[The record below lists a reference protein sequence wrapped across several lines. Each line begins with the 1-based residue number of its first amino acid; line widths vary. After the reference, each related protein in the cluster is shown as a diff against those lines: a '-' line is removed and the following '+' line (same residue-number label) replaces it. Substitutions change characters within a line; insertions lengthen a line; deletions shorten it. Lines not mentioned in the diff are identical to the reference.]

1 MVVVI
6 LFQVYYYTAAGL
18 NREDSAWLVKLEEY
32 NAALAATIFMVF
44 LGFADDVLE
53 LRWRYKL
60 ILPTV
65 ASLPLLISYAGST
78 TVILPNPFAAVF
90 GRVVQL
96 GNAPPPPLLKI
107 PPPIAHLP
115 AQDCS
120 TRSTWASC
128 PSSAPTASTSWP
140 ASTASRCRAP
150 RRADPAPLRP
160 DARAPARPARRQ
172 VGQSYVIAC
181 AVLVHNLLQIS
192 SESGSAHLFS
202 VFFLCPFVGT
212 SLALLRYNW

>member
-1 MVVVI
+1 VPATVHMVVVI
-6 LFQVYYYTAAGL
+6 IFQVYYYTAAGL

-32 NAALAATIFMVF
+32 NAALAATIFMIF

-96 GNAPPPPLLKI
+96 GATPFLPRNRFLL
-107 PPPIAHLP
+107 P
-115 AQDCS
+115 
-120 TRSTWASC
+120 
-128 PSSAPTASTSWP
+128 
-140 ASTASRCRAP
+140 
-150 RRADPAPLRP
+150 
-160 DARAPARPARRQ
+160 
-172 VGQSYVIAC
+172 
-181 AVLVHNLLQIS
+181 
-192 SESGSAHLFS
+192 
-202 VFFLCPFVGT
+202 
-212 SLALLRYNW
+212 

>member
-6 LFQVYYYTAAGL
+6 IFQVYYYTAAGL

-65 ASLPLLISYAGST
+65 ASLPLLIAYAGST
-78 TVILPNPFAAVF
+78 TVILPNPFAAIF

-96 GNAPPPPLLKI
+96 GKLRVRDLGIMPMLRAGRCCTIHQPRTK
-107 PPPIAHLP
+107 
-115 AQDCS
+115 
-120 TRSTWASC
+120 
-128 PSSAPTASTSWP
+128 SA
-140 ASTASRCRAP
+140 R
-150 RRADPAPLRP
+150 
-160 DARAPARPARRQ
+160 ARRQ
-172 VGQSYVIAC
+172 TGGIA
-181 AVLVHNLLQIS
+181 
-192 SESGSAHLFS
+192 
-202 VFFLCPFVGT
+202 PP
-212 SLALLRYNW
+212 

>member
-6 LFQVYYYTAAGL
+6 IFQVYYYTAAGL

-65 ASLPLLISYAGST
+65 ASLPLLITYAGST
-78 TVILPNPFAAVF
+78 TVILPNPFAAIF

-96 GNAPPPPLLKI
+96 GKLI
-107 PPPIAHLP
+107 
-115 AQDCS
+115 
-120 TRSTWASC
+120 
-128 PSSAPTASTSWP
+128 
-140 ASTASRCRAP
+140 
-150 RRADPAPLRP
+150 
-160 DARAPARPARRQ
+160 ARATNMGRTPLHTKSAADRR
-172 VGQSYVIAC
+172 GDK
-181 AVLVHNLLQIS
+181 
-192 SESGSAHLFS
+192 
-202 VFFLCPFVGT
+202 
-212 SLALLRYNW
+212 